1 MKESTRKI
9 FRWEGDFSRKLV
21 RIALPIALQNLVAAS
36 AHIVDGLM
44 VAGLGDAHY
53 AAVTQAGRYSF
64 LFQLFLFGA
73 ASGTSIFISQ
83 FWGKRDVQGI
93 RKVMSLCLRITVGLA
108 WFSCWV
114 PCCFPGRS

>member
-9 FRWEGDFSRKLV
+9 FHWEKDFGRRMV

-44 VAGLGDAHY
+44 VAGLKDNGASY

-73 ASGTSIFISQ
+73 ASGTSGGCPFQQ
-83 FWGKRDVQGI
+83 FCPLLPLQGA
-93 RKVMSLCLRITVGLA
+93 VGLKD
-108 WFSCWV
+108 
-114 PCCFPGRS
+114 R